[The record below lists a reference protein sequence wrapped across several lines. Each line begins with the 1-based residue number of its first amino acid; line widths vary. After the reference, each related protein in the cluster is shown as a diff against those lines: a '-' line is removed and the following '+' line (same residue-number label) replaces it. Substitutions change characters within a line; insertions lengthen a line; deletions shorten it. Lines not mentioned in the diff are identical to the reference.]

1 MVNRRSF
8 LFLAGA
14 AASLPSNNLRLAAAH
29 ALSPSEPRRF
39 LSSETTEQDPFRR
52 AVIKGDL
59 ATVKCFVENN
69 AALIYGR
76 NENGESV
83 YLLACYAGQRQVAE
97 FFVSQ
102 GLSRDFNELV
112 ASGEWKIV
120 QQILAA
126 NPGYAL
132 TQNPRG
138 DFPSHTAVLARQPE
152 YLFQFAAFARDF
164 NARSHGRYN
173 RTPVHLAAMC
183 LNPDDAEPLMQ
194 NLLMNGGSPTSADI
208 NGETPL
214 HLCATTNNLFSAR
227 MLLRKGAD
235 PIAKNK
241 NGETPLDIAKR
252 ARSADMIDLLEQA
265 HTVARDY
272 YAQRFTTN
280 RDGATVQRDDTQGLP
295 QVLINEFVIV
305 SHFSPERMQKLL
317 RQCPDL
323 LNTRS
328 SFDELAVEAG
338 AHSGRQD
345 IAGFLL
351 DRGAPYS
358 ICTAAMF
365 GETKVVKRMIEEDS
379 ARIRE
384 RGPHDFLITFYP
396 AFGTGSIEVME
407 ILAARGADLASNV
420 RERNALHVAAEFGQ
434 IDLSLYLVS
443 KGLNPRQK
451 AFTFK
456 GYLDAIELARDSKHP
471 ELANMLAK
479 S

>member
-1 MVNRRSF
+1 M
-8 LFLAGA
+8 LLAGA
-14 AASLPSNNLRLAAAH
+14 AAALPSSGLPLEAGTSSRSQPEH
-29 ALSPSEPRRF
+29 FP
-39 LSSETTEQDPFRR
+39 SSEITERDAFLR
-52 AVIKGDL
+52 AVIAGDF
-59 ATVKCFVENN
+59 ATVKRLVENN
-69 AALIYGR
+69 RALIYGR

-83 YLLACYAGQRQVAE
+83 YLLACYAGQSQIAE

-102 GLSRDFNELV
+102 GLNRDFHELV
-112 ASGEWKIV
+112 AAGQWKVV
-120 QQILAA
+120 QQMLLA

-132 TQNPRG
+132 TQNANC
-138 DFPSHTAVLARQPE
+138 DFPSHVAVLGRQPE
-152 YLFQFAAFARDF
+152 YLIQFAVFARDF
-164 NARSHGRYN
+164 NAKGRGRLD

-183 LNPDDAEPLMQ
+183 PNPNDAEPLMQ
-194 NLLMNGGSPTSADI
+194 NLLQNGGLATAADG
-208 NGETPL
+208 NGDTPL
-214 HLCATTNNLFSAR
+214 HLCAATKNIFAAR

-235 PIAKNK
+235 PAAKNK
-241 NGETPLDIAKR
+241 SGENPLDIAKR
-252 ARSADMIDLLEQA
+252 NRVPEMVNLLDRPEVIA
-265 HTVARDY
+265 TDY
-272 YAQRFTTN
+272 YVRRFTTG
-280 RDGATVQRDDTQGLP
+280 RDGNTVQRDDTQGLP
-295 QVLINEFVIV
+295 QVFINEFVVV

-365 GETKVVKRMIEEDS
+365 GEIKDVKRMIVEDP

-384 RGPHDFLITFYP
+384 RGPHDFLLTFYP
-396 AFGTGSIEVME
+396 AFGTGSIEMME
-407 ILAARGADLASNV
+407 VLAAHGADLASNV

-434 IDLSLYLVS
+434 IDLSLHLVS

-456 GYLDAIELARDSKHP
+456 GYLDAIELARGSKHP

-479 S
+479 T

>member
-8 LFLAGA
+8 LLQAGA
-14 AASLPSNNLRLAAAH
+14 AAALPSSNLQLAAAH
-29 ALSPSEPRRF
+29 VLSSSEPKHL
-39 LSSETTEQDPFRR
+39 LSSEILERDPFRR
-52 AVIKGDL
+52 AVITGDL
-59 ATVKCFVENN
+59 ATVRRFVETNG
-69 AALIYGR
+69 ALIYGR

-83 YLLACYAGQRQVAE
+83 YLLACYAGQRQIAE

-102 GLSRDFNELV
+102 GLSRDFHELV
-112 ASGEWKIV
+112 AGGQWKVV
-120 QQILAA
+120 QQMLSS

-132 TQNPRG
+132 TQTACG
-138 DFPSHTAVLARQPE
+138 DFPSHVAVLARQPE
-152 YLFQFAAFARDF
+152 YLIQFAAFARDF
-164 NARSHGRYN
+164 NAKSRGRLD
-173 RTPVHLAAMC
+173 RTPVHLAAIC
-183 LNPDDAEPLMQ
+183 SDPNDAEPLMQ
-194 NLLMNGGSPTSADI
+194 NLLQNGGLATAKDSNSD
-208 NGETPL
+208 TPL
-214 HLCATTNNLFSAR
+214 HLCAANKNIFAAR

-235 PIAKNK
+235 PAAKNK
-241 NGETPLDIAKR
+241 TDETPLDVAKR
-252 ARSADMIDLLEQA
+252 TRAPEMMNLLDRADAIA
-265 HTVARDY
+265 TDY
-272 YAQRFTTN
+272 YARRFTTS
-280 RDGATVQRDDTQGLP
+280 REGKTVQRDDTQGLP

-305 SHFSPERMQKLL
+305 SHFSPERMQRLL

-365 GETKVVKRMIEEDS
+365 GETKDVKLMIEQDPD
-379 ARIRE
+379 RIRE
-384 RGPHDFLITFYP
+384 RGPHDFLLTFYP
-396 AFGTGSIEVME
+396 GFGTGSIETME
-407 ILAARGADLASNV
+407 LLAAHGADLASNV

-434 IDLSLYLVS
+434 VDLSLYLVS
-443 KGLNPRQK
+443 KGLNPLQK

-456 GYLDAIELARDSKHP
+456 GYLDAIELARSSKHP

-479 S
+479 G